1 MAMSDSAT
9 ETPGGPN
16 ALSTLATFLSADGWR
31 PQRVVGRRAFAMTY
45 GGANGSFTCIA
56 ELRSE
61 AQQLLCYALAPLVAP
76 PVRLPA
82 VAEFITRANYG
93 TYIGNFELSYS
104 SGEVRCK
111 SSIDFE
117 GEALSE
123 RLIRNTIYPAV
134 RLMDTYLPGL
144 TQVITHGIAAR
155 EAIDQ
160 IERS

>member
-1 MAMSDSAT
+1 MAESHTDVS
-9 ETPGGPN
+9 GGPN
-16 ALSTLATFLSADGWR
+16 ALATLATFLAADGWR
-31 PQRVVGRRAFAMTY
+31 PQRIVGQRAFTMVYRGKY
-45 GGANGSFTCIA
+45 GNFTCLA
-56 ELRSE
+56 ELHAE
-61 AQQLLCYALAPLVAP
+61 AQQLICYAIAPIVAP
-76 PVRLPA
+76 THSITA

-93 TYIGNFELSYS
+93 AYIGNFELCYT

-117 GEALSE
+117 GELLSE

-144 TQVITHGIAAR
+144 IRVITHNASPH
-155 EAIDQ
+155 EAIDE

>member
-1 MAMSDSAT
+1 MSEPHADA
-9 ETPGGPN
+9 PGGRN
-16 ALSTLATFLSADGWR
+16 ALSTLATFLAVDGWR
-31 PQRVVGRRAFAMTY
+31 PQRIAGRRAFALTY
-45 GGANGSFTCIA
+45 DGASGSFACVA

-61 AQQLLCYALAPLVAP
+61 AKQLLCYAIAPLVAP
-76 PVRLPA
+76 PARLPA
-82 VAEFITRANYG
+82 VAEFITRANDG
-93 TYIGNFELSYS
+93 AYIGNFELSYT

-123 RLIRNTIYPAV
+123 RLIRNTIYPAA

-144 TQVITHGIAAR
+144 TQVIAHGINPR

-160 IERS
+160 IEQA

>member
-1 MAMSDSAT
+1 MSEALGDES
-9 ETPGGPN
+9 GGPN
-16 ALSTLATFLSADGWR
+16 ALATLATFLSVDGWR
-31 PQRVVGRRAFAMTY
+31 PQRIAGRRAFAMTY
-45 GGANGSFTCIA
+45 GGASGSFACLA

-61 AQQLLCYALAPLVAP
+61 ARQLICYALAPISTP
-76 PVRLPA
+76 PARRPA

-93 TYIGNFELSYS
+93 AYIGNFELSYG

-123 RLIRNTIYPAV
+123 RLIRNTLYPAA

-144 TQVITHGIAAR
+144 TRVIAHGVAPR
-155 EAIDQ
+155 EAIDE
-160 IERS
+160 IEQA